1 MDKIHINNDDE
12 RILFENRTKLL
23 MAIERAHENE
33 QELPMWVKNYETILN
48 TKVEDREKVYSQFSK
63 INNSSDSIKK
73 EAVNI
78 VIKKQLEM
86 NRNKQ
91 QNTKQQ
97 NIKQQNTKQQE
108 PPKKRNILRKLHGKK
123 QEETPIKIN
132 LASDVLYE
140 RIDNKA
146 TLKKYK
152 I

>member
-1 MDKIHINNDDE
+1 
-12 RILFENRTKLL
+12 
-23 MAIERAHENE
+23 
-33 QELPMWVKNYETILN
+33 
-48 TKVEDREKVYSQFSK
+48 
-63 INNSSDSIKK
+63 
-73 EAVNI
+73 
-78 VIKKQLEM
+78 M
-86 NRNKQ
+86 NRN
-91 QNTKQQ
+91 
-97 NIKQQNTKQQE
+97 KQQNTKQQE